1 MSERTIKP
9 LMKYDSDED
18 YLDERVALEESIKI
32 WQYICDNELDEKCKH
47 PNIFQLREYQY
58 SCPLCEYYRKLDES
72 SCKGCPLTFNTSKY
86 NMPVYIS
93 CCNSSAHPWYYFANS
108 RRYGIYGSN
117 IMLRK
122 MKLEY
127 YRRYR
132 ETFNPYEDEKIL

>member
-47 PNIFQLREYQY
+47 PNIYQLREYQF

-86 NMPVYIS
+86 NMPVYIT
-93 CCNSSAHPWYYFANS
+93 CYNSSAHH
-108 RRYGIYGSN
+108 
-117 IMLRK
+117 
-122 MKLEY
+122 
-127 YRRYR
+127 
-132 ETFNPYEDEKIL
+132 

>member
-1 MSERTIKP
+1 MSKRTIKP
-9 LMKYDSDED
+9 LLD
-18 YLDERVALEESIKI
+18 YNRDKDKLEERTALEESIKI

-47 PNIFQLREYQY
+47 PKIFRLMEYQF
-58 SCPLCEYYRKLDES
+58 SCPLCEYYHKLDEN

-93 CCNSSAHPWYYFANS
+93 CCNSSYHPWYYFANS
-108 RRYGIYGSN
+108 SRFGIYGSH